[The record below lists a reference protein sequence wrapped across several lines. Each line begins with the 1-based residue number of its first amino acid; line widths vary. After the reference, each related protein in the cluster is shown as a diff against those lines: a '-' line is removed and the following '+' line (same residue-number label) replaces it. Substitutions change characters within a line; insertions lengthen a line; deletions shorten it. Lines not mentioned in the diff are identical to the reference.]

1 MEQEEKVRYILE
13 GYDKENLIDYLMD
26 IMSFEGRDELVDNYE
41 EVSGEI
47 KD

>member
-1 MEQEEKVRYILE
+1 MEQEEKARYILE
-13 GYDKENLIDYLMD
+13 GYDKENLIEYLMN
-26 IMSFEGRDELVDNYE
+26 IMSFEGMGELVDNYE